1 MKTMNPHPTDP
12 ALPAHLARRSFLQ
25 KLAATALLATCLP
38 WGVGTSL
45 WAAVPA
51 APGTVVVWGENAG
64 NVLSQPPPD
73 LINVV
78 AIAAGRRHCAALK
91 ADGTVT
97 MWGGDGGATGLY
109 DEGVNDVKA
118 LMPPGLANVVAI
130 AAGKNHMLAL
140 KSDGT
145 VVAWGLNNNGE
156 CNVPAGLANV
166 VAISCG
172 FYYSIALKADGTII
186 DWGSG
191 ANTLPAD
198 QNNSITKIAAAS
210 TGFLGQKSDGT
221 VFASGAILA
230 NSFPG
235 GTNFGPVQKLTAQM
249 TWAVLR
255 QDGTVVLNQNG
266 ANSLDIPLI
275 ESLKGVIA
283 IDLGSTHIL
292 ALTSAGNVVGSG
304 SDTAQQL
311 QIPASLTNN
320 VVAISTYERSCMALV
335 GNPIVTQA
343 PQIVQAPVNQTN
355 QAGSTAVFTVS
366 ASGTPPLSYQWRKA
380 GLPLAAQT
388 LATLTLP
395 NVTVSAGGA
404 YDVVVSG
411 AGSVTSAPPAT
422 LLVLGPPVITS
433 AGALAGIAGVPLTYQ
448 ITADGVAT
456 GYLASGLPTG
466 LSLNPATGLISG
478 APAYGGTY
486 QVSLLATNLYG
497 TGSKLLSLTMKR
509 RGSVVAWGANTYGAT
524 DVPAG
529 LTNAIAIA
537 GGAFRSVALLS
548 DGTVTE
554 WGDSGTPFAPLGLT
568 DVESISAGF
577 LHVLAVKKDGTVAAW
592 GRTSFGETTP
602 PASATNV
609 VRVAAGDQHSLA
621 LKRDGT
627 VVAWGRNDFNQ
638 TNIPPGLTNV
648 VAIAAKSYRNLA
660 LLADGTVIQ
669 WGSTNGN
676 GLPSGLTNVVAI
688 SLGDSHSLALK
699 ADGTAVTWGGTASQA
714 VPLGLTNVHAIAAGG
729 SHNLVLRKPGSV
741 PSLVA
746 WGENFV
752 GQLDI
757 PMFLN
762 GDTNVS
768 FGGVTEIAAGSSHSL
783 ALVGELEPPAI
794 PVILQ
799 SPQSKVGHLG
809 GATDFLV
816 TATGTAPLS
825 YQWFK
830 ESVPLAG
837 ATNAVLAFTDLQL
850 AQAGA
855 YAVVVANAFGAV
867 TSSIANLTVNVA
879 GGGGSISI
887 TVPPINQTVS
897 VSSNATF
904 TVTATGTA
912 PLVYQWRKDGV
923 AIGGATGATLSLVN
937 VQTNQAGGY
946 SVVIANGGGS
956 ITSSVVTLTVN
967 RLSQA
972 IAFGALA
979 GKQVGNVPFSLTAT
993 ANSGLPVSFS
1003 SSVTSVATV
1012 SGSTVTIIGVGST
1025 TLTASQ
1031 GGDATYLPASSVPQT
1046 LMVSAA
1052 PSIPSI
1058 STPPLGQS
1066 FTLGSAVA
1074 LSVSAGG
1081 TGPLFYQWQFNGVN
1095 IGGATTATLAL
1106 SNLSPTNAGAYR
1118 VVITNAVGTITS
1130 LPVDVYFYGDLKFIA
1145 ATVLAGSLGQQYRV
1159 DYADVVTVGTTN
1171 WEVLTNLALPYSPF
1185 LVIDPA
1191 SAGKPKRFY
1200 RAVPLP

>member
-1 MKTMNPHPTDP
+1 MNPHPTDP

-25 KLAATALLATCLP
+25 KLAAATTALLATCLT

-45 WAAVPA
+45 WAADPL
-51 APGTVVVWGENAG
+51 APGTVVVWGENV
-64 NVLSQPPPD
+64 NDKQPPPG

-97 MWGGDGGATGLY
+97 MWGGGINAGFY
-109 DEGVNDVKA
+109 DVVAANGDVEA

-130 AAGKNHMLAL
+130 AAGKQHMLAL

-166 VAISCG
+166 VAISGG
-172 FYYSIALKADGTII
+172 FFYSIALKADGTII
-186 DWGSG
+186 DWGSQ
-191 ANTLPAD
+191 ANLLPPE
-198 QNNSITKIAAAS
+198 QNNSITKIAAFS
-210 TGFLGQKSDGT
+210 RGFLGQKSDGT
-221 VFASGAILA
+221 VFESRDG
-230 NSFPG
+230 SFAVLG
-235 GTNFGPVQKLTAQM
+235 NFGPVQKLTAQM

-255 QDGTVVLNQNG
+255 QDGTVVLNQNT
-266 ANSLDIPLI
+266 ANSLDLPLI
-275 ESLKGVIA
+275 ESLKGIIA
-283 IDLGSTHIL
+283 IDLGGSHIL
-292 ALTSAGNVVGSG
+292 ALTSAGNVVASG
-304 SDTAQQL
+304 SSNEGVL
-311 QIPASLTNN
+311 NIPASLTNN

-355 QAGSTAVFTVS
+355 QAGSTAVLTVS

-486 QVSLLATNLYG
+486 QVSLVATNLYG
-497 TGSKLLSLTMKR
+497 IGSKLLSLTIKR

-529 LTNAIAIA
+529 LTTAIAIA

-592 GRTSFGETTP
+592 GSASFGETTP

-627 VVAWGRNDFNQ
+627 VIAWGRNDFNQ

-676 GLPSGLTNVVAI
+676 GLPPGLTNVVAI
-688 SLGDSHSLALK
+688 SLGAGRSLALK
-699 ADGTAVTWGGTASQA
+699 ADGTVVSWGDAIQT
-714 VPLGLTNVHAIAAGG
+714 VPQNVTNVQAIAAGG

-746 WGENFV
+746 WGENGV

-809 GATDFLV
+809 GAADFLV

-830 ESVPLAG
+830 GSLPLAE
-837 ATNAVLAFTDLQL
+837 ATNAVLAFIDLQL
-850 AQAGA
+850 SQAGA

-879 GGGGSISI
+879 GGGGSVLI
-887 TVPPINQTVS
+887 TVPPVNQTVS

-912 PLVYQWRKDGV
+912 PLVYQWHKDGV
-923 AIGGATGATLSLVN
+923 AISGATGATLGLVN

-972 IAFGALA
+972 IAFGVLA
-979 GKQVGNVPFSLTAT
+979 GKQVGNIPFNLTAT

-1025 TLTASQ
+1025 TITASQ
-1031 GGDATYLPASSVPQT
+1031 GGDATYLPASIVPQT

-1130 LPVDVYFYGDLKFIA
+1130 LPVDVYFYGDLKLIA
-1145 ATVLAGSLGQQYRV
+1145 ATVLAGSIGQQYRV

-1171 WEVLTNLALPYSPF
+1171 WQVLTNLALPYSPF

-1191 SAGKPKRFY
+1191 SSGKTKRFY

>member
-1 MKTMNPHPTDP
+1 MKIVKPHPTAP

-45 WAAVPA
+45 WAADPL
-51 APGTVVVWGENAG
+51 APGTVVVWGQDAAN
-64 NVLSQPPPD
+64 SQPPPD

-78 AIAAGRRHCAALK
+78 AIAAGIRHCAALK

-97 MWGGDGGATGLY
+97 MWGEGNGNGRYDVGAN
-109 DEGVNDVKA
+109 GVEA
-118 LMPPGLANVVAI
+118 FMPPGLANVVAI

-140 KSDGT
+140 KNDGT
-145 VVAWGLNNNGE
+145 VVAWGLNTFGE
-156 CNVPAGLANV
+156 CNVPAGLAGV
-166 VAISCG
+166 VAIAGG
-172 FYYSIALKADGTII
+172 FGHSVALKADGTVVG
-186 DWGSG
+186 WGLK
-191 ANTLPAD
+191 ANPVLFS
-198 QNNSITKIAAAS
+198 QLNSITKIAAMDYGVLA
-210 TGFLGQKSDGT
+210 LKSDGT
-221 VFASGAILA
+221 LIYCDTTFNEINIL
-230 NSFPG
+230 
-235 GTNFGPVQKLTAQM
+235 TNLVSVQKITAQLQRY
-249 TWAVLR
+249 AVLST
-255 QDGTVVLNQNG
+255 DGTVATTSFALEPND
-266 ANSLDIPLI
+266 SLLF
-275 ESLKGVIA
+275 SLKGITS
-283 IDLGSTHIL
+283 IDMGANHIL
-292 ALTSAGNVVGSG
+292 ALTSAGNIFAFGGANGGVL
-304 SDTAQQL
+304 D
-311 QIPASLTNN
+311 IPASLTNN
-320 VVAISTYERSCMALV
+320 VVAISNYERSCMALV
-335 GNPIVTQA
+335 GNPIITQA

-422 LLVLGPPVITS
+422 LSVLGPPVITS

-529 LTNAIAIA
+529 LTTAIAIA

-592 GRTSFGETTP
+592 GSASFGETTP

-627 VVAWGRNDFNQ
+627 VIAWGRNNFNQ

-688 SLGDSHSLALK
+688 SLGAGRSLALK
-699 ADGTAVTWGGTASQA
+699 ADGTVVSWGDAIQT
-714 VPLGLTNVHAIAAGG
+714 VPQNVTNVQAIAAGG

-746 WGENFV
+746 WGESFV

-809 GATDFLV
+809 GAADFLV

-837 ATNAVLAFTDLQL
+837 ATNAVLTFTDLQL

-879 GGGGSISI
+879 GGGGSVLI

-897 VSSNATF
+897 VTSNATF

-923 AIGGATGATLSLVN
+923 EIGGANGATLGLVN

-967 RLSQA
+967 RLSQT
-972 IAFGALA
+972 IAFGVLA
-979 GKQVGNVPFSLTAT
+979 GKQVGNIPFNLTAT

-1025 TLTASQ
+1025 TITASQ
-1031 GGDATYLPASSVPQT
+1031 GGDATYLPASSVPQI

-1095 IGGATTATLAL
+1095 IAGATTATLAL
-1106 SNLSPTNAGAYR
+1106 SNLSATNAGAYR
-1118 VVITNAVGTITS
+1118 VVITNAVGSITS

-1171 WEVLTNLALPYSPF
+1171 WQVLTNLALPYSPF

>member
-1 MKTMNPHPTDP
+1 MKTMKPHPTDP

-45 WAAVPA
+45 WAADPL
-51 APGTVVVWGENAG
+51 APGTVVVWGPEAAN
-64 NVLSQPPPD
+64 SQPPPD

-78 AIAAGRRHCAALK
+78 AIAAGIRHCAALK

-97 MWGGDGGATGLY
+97 MWGEGNGFGRYDVGA
-109 DEGVNDVKA
+109 NDVEA

-145 VVAWGLNNNGE
+145 VVAWGRNNDGE

-166 VAISCG
+166 VAISGG
-172 FYYSIALKADGTII
+172 FGYSIALKADGTII

-198 QNNSITKIAAAS
+198 QNNSITKIAAFS
-210 TGFLGQKSDGT
+210 NGFLGQKSDGT
-221 VFASGAILA
+221 VFKSTPMDFAVLG
-230 NSFPG
+230 
-235 GTNFGPVQKLTAQM
+235 NFGPVQKLTAQFGS
-249 TWAVLR
+249 AVLST
-255 QDGTVVLNQNG
+255 DGTV
-266 ANSLDIPLI
+266 AFATWNSLDTNLF
-275 ESLKGVIA
+275 SLKGVIS
-283 IDLGSTHIL
+283 IDLGDNHIL
-292 ALTSAGNVVGSG
+292 ALTSAGNVVVYGFG
-304 SDTAQQL
+304 TGAVA
-311 QIPASLTNN
+311 IPAGLTNN
-320 VVAISTYERSCMALV
+320 VVAISSYERSSMALV
-335 GNPIVTQA
+335 GNPIITQA
-343 PQIVQAPVNQTN
+343 PQIVQAPANQTN

-388 LATLTLP
+388 LATLTLS

-422 LLVLGPPVITS
+422 LSVLGPPVITS

-529 LTNAIAIA
+529 LTTAIAIA

-592 GRTSFGETTP
+592 GSASFGETTP

-688 SLGDSHSLALK
+688 SLGAGRSLALK
-699 ADGTAVTWGGTASQA
+699 ADGTVVSWGDAIQT
-714 VPLGLTNVHAIAAGG
+714 VPQNVTNVQAIAAGG

-746 WGENFV
+746 WGGNFV

-809 GATDFLV
+809 GAADFLV

-837 ATNAVLAFTDLQL
+837 ATNAVLTFTDLQL

-879 GGGGSISI
+879 GGGGSVLI

-897 VSSNATF
+897 VTSNATF

-923 AIGGATGATLSLVN
+923 AIGGANGATLSLVN

-967 RLSQA
+967 RFSQT
-972 IAFGALA
+972 IAFGVLA
-979 GKQVGNVPFSLTAT
+979 GKQVGNIPFNLTAT

-1025 TLTASQ
+1025 TITASQ

-1046 LMVSAA
+1046 LVVSAA

-1095 IGGATTATLAL
+1095 IAGATTATLAL
-1106 SNLSPTNAGAYR
+1106 SNLSATNAGAYR
-1118 VVITNAVGTITS
+1118 VVITNAVGSITS

-1171 WEVLTNLALPYSPF
+1171 WQVLTNLALPYSPF

>member
-25 KLAATALLATCLP
+25 KLAATTTALLATCLT

-45 WAAVPA
+45 WAANPP
-51 APGTVVVWGENAG
+51 APGTVVVWAEFSTTTRQ
-64 NVLSQPPPD
+64 VPPD
-73 LINVV
+73 LTNVV
-78 AIAAGRRHCAALK
+78 AIATGIEHCVALK
-91 ADGTVT
+91 ADGTVVD
-97 MWGGDGGATGLY
+97 WGSYRVVTANGDVGVSRPADVTG
-109 DEGVNDVKA
+109 VI
-118 LMPPGLANVVAI
+118 AI
-130 AAGKNHMLAL
+130 AAGKSHTLVL
-140 KSDGT
+140 KSNGT
-145 VVAWGLNNNGE
+145 VVAWGLNNDGE
-156 CNVPAGLANV
+156 CNVPAGLTGV
-166 VAISCG
+166 VAIAGG
-172 FYYSIALKADGTII
+172 FGHSVALKSDGTVVG
-186 DWGSG
+186 WGVK
-191 ANTLPAD
+191 ANPILFS
-198 QNNSITKIAAAS
+198 QLNSITKIAAREYGVLA
-210 TGFLGQKSDGT
+210 LKSDGT
-221 VFASGAILA
+221 LIECDTTFNTINIL
-230 NSFPG
+230 
-235 GTNFGPVQKLTAQM
+235 TNFVSVQKITAQLGGY
-249 TWAVLR
+249 AVLST
-255 QDGTVVLNQNG
+255 DGTV
-266 ANSLDIPLI
+266 AFAAWTALDTNLY
-275 ESLKGVIA
+275 SLKGVTS
-283 IDLGSTHIL
+283 IDIGANHIL
-292 ALTSAGNVVGSG
+292 ALTSAGNIFAFGQPNG
-304 SDTAQQL
+304 GNQE
-311 QIPASLTNN
+311 IPASLTNN
-320 VVAISTYERSCMALV
+320 VVAISSYERSCMALV

-343 PQIVQAPVNQTN
+343 PQIVQAPANQTN
-355 QAGSTAVFTVS
+355 QAGSTAVLTVS

-592 GRTSFGETTP
+592 GSASFGETTP

-627 VVAWGRNDFNQ
+627 VIAWGRNDFNQ

-688 SLGDSHSLALK
+688 SLGAGRSLALK
-699 ADGTAVTWGGTASQA
+699 ADGTVVSWGDAIQTVPPNVTS
-714 VPLGLTNVHAIAAGG
+714 VHAIAAGG

-768 FGGVTEIAAGSSHSL
+768 FGGVTEIAAGQSHSL

-809 GATDFLV
+809 GAADFLV

-850 AQAGA
+850 SQAGA

-937 VQTNQAGGY
+937 MQTNQAGGY

-972 IAFGALA
+972 IAFGVLA
-979 GKQVGNVPFSLTAT
+979 GKQVGNVPFNLTAT

-1025 TLTASQ
+1025 TITASQ

-1106 SNLSPTNAGAYR
+1106 SNLSATNAGAYR

-1145 ATVLAGSLGQQYRV
+1145 ATVLAGSIGQQYRV

-1171 WEVLTNLALPYSPF
+1171 WQVLTNLALPYSPF

>member
-25 KLAATALLATCLP
+25 KLAATTTALLATCLT

-51 APGTVVVWGENAG
+51 APGTVVVWGQDAAN
-64 NVLSQPPPD
+64 SQPPPD
-73 LINVV
+73 LTNVV
-78 AIAAGRRHCAALK
+78 AIAAGIRHCAALK
-91 ADGTVT
+91 SDGTVT
-97 MWGGDGGATGLY
+97 MWGEGNGTGRYDVGADGVEAF
-109 DEGVNDVKA
+109 
-118 LMPPGLANVVAI
+118 MPPGLANVVAI
-130 AAGKNHMLAL
+130 AAGKHHMLAL

-145 VVAWGLNNNGE
+145 VVAWGRNDNGE
-156 CNVPAGLANV
+156 STVPAGLANV
-166 VAISCG
+166 VAISGG
-172 FYYSIALKADGTII
+172 FFYSIALKADGTII
-186 DWGSG
+186 DWGLG
-191 ANTLPAD
+191 ANSLPAD
-198 QNNSITKIAAAS
+198 QNNSITKIAAFS
-210 TGFLGQKSDGT
+210 DGFLGQKSDGT
-221 VFASGAILA
+221 VFKSRRMDFAVLG
-230 NSFPG
+230 
-235 GTNFGPVQKLTAQM
+235 NFGPVKKLTAQFS
-249 TWAVLR
+249 WAVLR
-255 QDGTVVLNQNG
+255 QDGTVVLNQNP

-275 ESLKGVIA
+275 ESLKGVIS
-283 IDLGSTHIL
+283 IDLGDAHIL
-292 ALTSAGNVVGSG
+292 ALTSAGNVVVSG
-304 SDTAQQL
+304 SENGGVL
-311 QIPASLTNN
+311 MIPASLTNN
-320 VVAISTYERSCMALV
+320 VVAISNYERSCMALV
-335 GNPIVTQA
+335 GNPIITQA

-509 RGSVVAWGANTYGAT
+509 RGSVVAWGGNTYGAT

-529 LTNAIAIA
+529 LTTAIAIA

-592 GRTSFGETTP
+592 GSASFGETTP

-627 VVAWGRNDFNQ
+627 VIAWGRNDFNQ

-669 WGSTNGN
+669 WGSTNS
-676 GLPSGLTNVVAI
+676 GLPPGLTNVVAI
-688 SLGDSHSLALK
+688 SLGAGRSLALK
-699 ADGTAVTWGGTASQA
+699 ADGTVVSWGDAIQTVPQNVTS
-714 VPLGLTNVHAIAAGG
+714 VHAIAAGG

-768 FGGVTEIAAGSSHSL
+768 FGGVTEIAAGQSHSL

-809 GATDFLV
+809 GAADFLV

-937 VQTNQAGGY
+937 MQTNQAGGY

-972 IAFGALA
+972 IAFGVLA
-979 GKQVGNVPFSLTAT
+979 GKQVGNVPFNLTAT

-1025 TLTASQ
+1025 TITASQ

-1058 STPPLGQS
+1058 STPPLAQS

-1106 SNLSPTNAGAYR
+1106 SNLSATNAGAYR

-1145 ATVLAGSLGQQYRV
+1145 ATVLAGSIGQQYRV

-1171 WEVLTNLALPYSPF
+1171 WQVLTNLALPYSPF

>member
-1 MKTMNPHPTDP
+1 MKTMKPHPTDP

-25 KLAATALLATCLP
+25 KLAATALLATCLT

-45 WAAVPA
+45 WAADPL
-51 APGTVVVWGENAG
+51 APGTVVVWGENVN
-64 NVLSQPPPD
+64 NVLSQPPPG

-166 VAISCG
+166 VAISAG
-172 FYYSIALKADGTII
+172 FGYSIALKADGTII
-186 DWGSG
+186 DWGLA
-191 ANTLPAD
+191 ANLLPAD
-198 QNNSITKIAAAS
+198 QNNSITKIAAFS
-210 TGFLGQKSDGT
+210 RGFLGQKSDGT
-221 VFASGAILA
+221 VFESRNG
-230 NSFPG
+230 SFAVLG
-235 GTNFGPVQKLTAQM
+235 NFGPVKKLTAQM

-255 QDGTVVLNQNG
+255 QDGTVVLNPESG
-266 ANSLDIPLI
+266 SSYDRPLI

-283 IDLGSTHIL
+283 IDLGDAHIL
-292 ALTSAGNVVGSG
+292 ALTSAGNVVVNG
-304 SDTAQQL
+304 SDPQSVL
-311 QIPASLTNN
+311 VIPASLTNN
-320 VVAISTYERSCMALV
+320 VVAISNYERSCMALV
-335 GNPIVTQA
+335 GNPIITQA
-343 PQIVQAPVNQTN
+343 PQIVQAPANQTN
-355 QAGSTAVFTVS
+355 QAGSTAVLTVS

-388 LATLTLP
+388 LATLTLS

-529 LTNAIAIA
+529 LTTAIAIA

-592 GRTSFGETTP
+592 GSASFGETTP

-627 VVAWGRNDFNQ
+627 VIAWGRNDFNQ

-669 WGSTNGN
+669 WGSTNGSLPP
-676 GLPSGLTNVVAI
+676 GLNNVVAI
-688 SLGDSHSLALK
+688 SLGEGRSLALK
-699 ADGTAVTWGGTASQA
+699 ADGTVVSWGDAIQT
-714 VPLGLTNVHAIAAGG
+714 VPQNVTNVQAIAAGG
-729 SHNLVLRKPGSV
+729 EHNLVLRKPGSV

-746 WGENFV
+746 WGGNFV

-809 GATDFLV
+809 GAADFLV

-837 ATNAVLAFTDLQL
+837 ATNAVLTFTDLQL

-879 GGGGSISI
+879 GGGGSVLI

-897 VSSNATF
+897 VTSNATF

-912 PLVYQWRKDGV
+912 PLVYQWCKDGV
-923 AIGGATGATLSLVN
+923 AISGATGATLGLVN

-967 RLSQA
+967 RFSQT
-972 IAFGALA
+972 IAFGVLA
-979 GKQVGNVPFSLTAT
+979 GKQVGNIPFNLTAT

-1025 TLTASQ
+1025 TITASQ

-1058 STPPLGQS
+1058 STPPIGQS

-1095 IGGATTATLAL
+1095 IAGATTATLAL
-1106 SNLSPTNAGAYR
+1106 SNLSATNAGAYR
-1118 VVITNAVGTITS
+1118 VVITNVVGTITS
-1130 LPVDVYFYGDLKFIA
+1130 LPVDVYFYGDLKLIA

-1171 WEVLTNLALPYSPF
+1171 WQVLTNLALPYSPF